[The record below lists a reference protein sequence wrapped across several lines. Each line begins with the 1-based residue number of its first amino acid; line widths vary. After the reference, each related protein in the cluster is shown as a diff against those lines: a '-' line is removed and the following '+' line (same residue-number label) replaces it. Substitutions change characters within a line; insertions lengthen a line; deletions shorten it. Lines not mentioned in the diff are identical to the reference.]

1 MKNKTVIFTIDQNY
15 INKYKLDFS
24 FLNKKI
30 VIYDDRYNHIKKH
43 KHEFSS
49 IYEYN
54 NALSNIKLIITEPDF
69 IVIDNKRKGIEFIKT
84 LNDNVLIAVRLSS
97 SSELKIKSLYPI
109 NEVKRK
115 KLLSKKTN

>member
-15 INKYKLDFS
+15 INKYKLDSS

-30 VIYDDRYNHIKKH
+30 VIYDDRYDHIKKH
-43 KHEFSS
+43 KYEFSS

-54 NALSNIKLIITEPDF
+54 NALSNIKLIITAPDF